1 MCRFYIL
8 PRPCHYTLIYI
19 TVISNIL
26 QIVKHSILIKMNKQ
40 IAKFVAS
47 REMMDVN
54 ANHLFYNYSSPGS
67 PTVLDFKSK
76 NENICVGGGGG
87 GGGGGVRSTDY
98 KKIHVSLK

>member
-8 PRPCHYTLIYI
+8 PRPCHYTLICI

-26 QIVKHSILIKMNKQ
+26 QIVKHSILMKMNKQ
-40 IAKFVAS
+40 IVQFVAS
-47 REMMDVN
+47 REMMDVD

-76 NENICVGGGGG
+76 KYWCACVGGGRG
-87 GGGGGVRSTDY
+87 RSTF
-98 KKIHVSLK
+98 SALLN